1 MNYLIAYITVHTYI
15 DIHLSII
22 LLIYILYYLLKL
34 PVKKDSVDRV
44 ATGSHVLKFS
54 RLQHVSNRIQKQNI
68 KIVTISTHM
77 VLNVG
82 ACDTFTL

>member
-1 MNYLIAYITVHTYI
+1 MSRIDRHENVIFTPTKLTV
-15 DIHLSII
+15 
-22 LLIYILYYLLKL
+22 KN
-34 PVKKDSVDRV
+34 DSVDRV

-68 KIVTISTHM
+68 KISNIKLSLIVTISTHM

>member
-1 MNYLIAYITVHTYI
+1 MSRI
-15 DIHLSII
+15 DRHENVTFTPT
-22 LLIYILYYLLKL
+22 KL
-34 PVKKDSVDRV
+34 PVKNDSVDRV

-68 KIVTISTHM
+68 KISNIKLSLIVTISTHM

-82 ACDTFTL
+82 ACDKFTL